1 MRFLIADDHP
11 IFRSGLKSL
20 LINAFPNAEII
31 EKENGIDAEKVIF
44 KQAPD
49 FAFLD
54 IDMPGKNGLQVC
66 LDVAKK
72 TNTKLIILTMYNDAE
87 MLSKALKNGANA
99 YLVKDN
105 TSDELV
111 ECIESLHSGEIYLA
125 KSLRK
130 SPKINQELKE
140 FKAITDKLNLLTQTE
155 LKTLKLVGQK
165 YSSKEIADLLFVS
178 PKSVENYRSR
188 ICKKLEL
195 DAKNNSLLIW
205 VLDHKS
211 IIEDFEMVK

>member
-20 LINAFPNAEII
+20 LKNAFPNSEII
-31 EKENGIDAEKVIF
+31 ERENGLDAEKAIF
-44 KQAPD
+44 ELKPD

-54 IDMPGKNGLQVC
+54 IDMPEKNGLQVC
-66 LDVAKK
+66 LKVAEK
-72 TNTKLIILTMYNDAE
+72 TNTKIIILTMYNDAE

-111 ECIESLHSGEIYLA
+111 ECIESLHSGQIYLA

-140 FKAITDKLNLLTQTE
+140 FNAISEKLALLTQTE
-155 LKTLKLVGQK
+155 LKTLKLVGKK

-211 IIEDFEMVK
+211 IIEDFEHVK